1 MLGILWRRTKTSAT
15 LLVISHVTH
24 ILEALARGDPTAAD
38 ELLPVVYQELR
49 KLAAHKMAGQA
60 PGHTLQPTALVHE
73 AWLRLGGNKAGQFAG
88 RAHFFAAAAEAMRHI
103 LIDSARRKRAARH
116 GGGQVRVDIEAVE
129 IASLADDD
137 ELLAVHDALD
147 KLAAE
152 DSKKAEL
159 AKLRYFVGLTFE
171 EAAEVLGLSVA
182 TAKRHWAYARAFL
195 YEEIRASKTK

>member
-1 MLGILWRRTKTSAT
+1 VSD
-15 LLVISHVTH
+15 VTH
-24 ILEALARGDPTAAD
+24 ILTAIEQGDPNAAGK
-38 ELLPVVYQELR
+38 LLPLVYEELR

-73 AWLRLGGNKAGQFAG
+73 AWLRLSANEPGRFAG

-116 GGGQVRVDIEAVE
+116 GGGQVRVDLHDVE
-129 IASLADDD
+129 IASLVDDD

-152 DSKKAEL
+152 DSPKAEL
-159 AKLRYFVGLTFE
+159 AKLRYFVGMTFE
-171 EAAEVLGLSVA
+171 EAAEVLGISVA
-182 TAKRHWAYARAFL
+182 TAKRYWAYARAFL
-195 YEEIRASKTK
+195 YEEMQANKTK